1 MTYGSKVWIFPDA
14 ELPPEGVNSIPGHES
29 IIITNARI
37 EIYLT
42 FNPDNFAASLFPPT
56 AKKLL
61 PVAVWAVKKYKMTA
75 TISIRITAIG
85 IPAIFPKASFP
96 NVSDKPEIGNPSE

>member
-1 MTYGSKVWIFPDA
+1 MKSSSPNDTFPDCVLDVSPNA
-14 ELPPEGVNSIPGHES
+14 PIADNTPH
-29 IIITNARI
+29 ITNARI